1 MASSRML
8 AWFEKRRRSKTLN
21 LAQQH
26 ITLAVETVEEL
37 NRALTAFSKKDRAAV
52 DASFNRLF
60 KEEVEID
67 DLRRT
72 IMEELSKGELP
83 PQYREDLKGLVSHLD
98 VMADMVKDSAR
109 SVKVLQ
115 DTEVPKEIMDAY
127 AKMGSDLV
135 ESVRALRAGIEA
147 LGTDPEKVRTATAK
161 VDEYEARID
170 DEYLATKV
178 LIVRHGKGL
187 GAAEIMSMRDLVE
200 FLEQASDAIV
210 RTADYIRILAAEEL
224 SSTKG

>member
-1 MASSRML
+1 MTSSRML
-8 AWFEKRRRSKTLN
+8 AWFEKRRRDKTLN

-26 ITLAVETVEEL
+26 IVLAVETVEEL
-37 NRALTAFSKKDRAAV
+37 NRALTAFTNKDDSAV

-83 PQYREDLKGLVSHLD
+83 PQYREDLKGLVSYLD
-98 VMADMVKDSAR
+98 EMADMVKDSAR

-115 DTEVPKEIMDAY
+115 EVNVPNEIMNSY
-127 AKMGSDLV
+127 SKIGIELV
-135 ESVRALRAGIEA
+135 KSVRALRTGIEA
-147 LGTDPEKVRTATAK
+147 LGTGLENVRAETAK
-161 VDEYEARID
+161 VDESEARID
-170 DEYLATKV
+170 DEYLRVKIQ
-178 LIVRHGKGL
+178 IVEKGKEL
-187 GAAEIMSMRDLVE
+187 NAADIMAMRDLVE
-200 FLEQASDAIV
+200 FLEQASDTIA

-224 SSTKG
+224 TRRS

>member
-1 MASSRML
+1 ML
-8 AWFEKRRRSKTLN
+8 GWFEKRRRSKTLN

-26 ITLAVETVEEL
+26 IILAVETVEEL
-37 NRALTAFSKKDRAAV
+37 KRALTAFAKKDNAAV

-83 PQYREDLKGLVSHLD
+83 SRYREDLKGLISHLD

-115 DTEVPKEIMDAY
+115 DVNVPKEIMDSY
-127 AKMGSDLV
+127 SSIGRNLV

-147 LGTDPEKVRTATAK
+147 LGTSPEDVRSATSK
-161 VDEYEARID
+161 VDEYEAKID
-170 DEYLATKV
+170 DQYLASKI
-178 LIVRHGKGL
+178 LIVKKGKNMSP
-187 GAAEIMSMRDLVE
+187 AEVMAMRDLIE
-200 FLEQASDAIV
+200 FLEQASDTIV
-210 RTADYIRILAAEEL
+210 RTGDFLRILAAEEI
-224 SSTKG
+224 SSGRD